1 MGTIVSDFDG
11 TLCFD
16 GRTVAPEIVAALDR
30 IRQRHRL
37 VIASARPPRDLRPVL
52 PASLTDVALLGGNG
66 AFALDGD
73 VRVIQHLDHAARNA
87 IDMLIAAHGLRAH
100 IDGDGDYAYT
110 GDGADAVIAKVHTAG
125 PERAVTA
132 SALPVYTKVV
142 LFTTHPSIL
151 AAVRE
156 LAVKVTVHGDEGIL
170 DIAPAGVDKATVLA
184 HLGVG
189 PGEYLALGNDH
200 NDVPL
205 FRGAR
210 HSVCVGDNS
219 VGVAA
224 SERVR
229 PDEVA
234 ATLDRLAE
242 LADAASAA

>member
-1 MGTIVSDFDG
+1 MSDFDG

-16 GRTVAPEIVAALDR
+16 GRTVADDIVAALER
-30 IRQRHRL
+30 IHRRHRL

-52 PASLTDVALLGGNG
+52 PASLADAALIGGNG
-66 AFALDGD
+66 AFVIDGERSVTAQLD
-73 VRVIQHLDHAARNA
+73 RATRNA
-87 IDMLIAAHGLRAH
+87 IDTLIAANGLRAH
-100 IDGDGDYAYT
+100 IDGTGDFAYT
-110 GDGADAVIAKVHTAG
+110 GDGTDAVIAKVHTSG
-125 PERAVTA
+125 PEHAVAA
-132 SALPVYTKVV
+132 SELPFYTKVV
-142 LFTTHPSIL
+142 LFTTHPSVL

-156 LAVKVTVHGDEGIL
+156 LPVKVTVHGDEGVL
-170 DIAPAGVDKATVLA
+170 DISPAGVDKASALE

-210 HSVCVGDNS
+210 HSVCVGPNP

-224 SERVR
+224 TERIR

-234 ATLDRLAE
+234 ACLDRLAA
-242 LADAASAA
+242 LADTLAA